1 MRLNFG
7 VRLRG
12 PLHVPEQAR
21 ELLWTREAGEFYYR
35 ILAAGDHRRGNS
47 HRSRPLGRLAQVF
60 AAIGIYCAAVTV
72 PCI

>member
-21 ELLWTREAGEFYYR
+21 ELPCTREAGEFYYR
-35 ILAAGDHRRGNS
+35 ILAGG
-47 HRSRPLGRLAQVF
+47 GR
-60 AAIGIYCAAVTV
+60 
-72 PCI
+72 